1 MKICAEDVLRNT
13 FVGKTLIGIEFCDR
27 KFHNKIIGLNMVYEI
42 SPEVDKIANAFT
54 ANPHISLSPSELAGD
69 GLDASL
75 PKFRTYPDPAM
86 QNETVLE
93 TEDDNS
99 VETVDNN
106 SSNPVEGISQEV
118 VDLIHSETR
127 TPTKDSGIILQLENF
142 EEIFVEKYVD
152 IEVE

>member
-13 FVGKTLIGIEFCDR
+13 FVGKTLIGIEFSER
-27 KFHNKIIGLNMVYEI
+27 KFHHKIIGLNMVYEI
-42 SPEVDKIANAFT
+42 SPEVDKIADAFA

-69 GLDASL
+69 GLDTSL
-75 PKFRTYPDPAM
+75 PTFRNYPDPAM

-93 TEDDNS
+93 TEDENS
-99 VETVDNN
+99 VEIVDNN
-106 SSNPVEGISQEV
+106 SCNPIAGISEEV
-118 VDLIHSETR
+118 VELIHSETR